1 MCMPQRIS
9 VWTAPLNQNGGRRKR
24 RQHAALSLLALILP
38 RLSNTSFS
46 DSQETDMKR
55 GEIDK
60 WIGKMQ
66 TRKKRSEESR
76 KRWRQ
81 KEKHIWS
88 RDTKREKPR
97 EKRRRRE
104 DFQSCDAQTLEG
116 IFSQSR
122 PT

>member
-9 VWTAPLNQNGGRRKR
+9 AWTAPLNQNGGRRKR

-46 DSQETDMKR
+46 DSQETDTKR

-66 TRKKRSEESR
+66 TRKKRSEEQR
-76 KRWRQ
+76 DRGEAKRLG
-81 KEKHIWS
+81 
-88 RDTKREKPR
+88 RETASVKNR
-97 EKRRRRE
+97 VKRRENGRIFKAVMHKLLR
-104 DFQSCDAQTLEG
+104 DASL
-116 IFSQSR
+116 SLDHHD
-122 PT
+122 

>member
-9 VWTAPLNQNGGRRKR
+9 AWTAPLNQNGGRRKR

-46 DSQETDMKR
+46 DSQETDTKR

-66 TRKKRSEESR
+66 TRKKRRGTEREIEAEGEAERFGRETASAKMGGYSE
-76 KRWRQ
+76 
-81 KEKHIWS
+81 
-88 RDTKREKPR
+88 
-97 EKRRRRE
+97 
-104 DFQSCDAQTLEG
+104 L
-116 IFSQSR
+116 
-122 PT
+122 